1 MPAEERWQHEYPH
14 NRSVCVCLLLHLSCE
29 TCKHARGR
37 RALTKIN
44 QKCDGRKR
52 LAGSPVEIS
61 DRAVS
66 VLARS
71 QLFLHGKCRFYES
84 QSLLITNKDPHSY
97 TCACTQTHTQA
108 AKQGDPCPYLCKSI
122 AAPPPPPPSPCY
134 LRLLAC
140 LPPSRCPSLVWR
152 A

>member
-1 MPAEERWQHEYPH
+1 MCE
-14 NRSVCVCLLLHLSCE
+14 CVCLLLHLSCE

-66 VLARS
+66 VLA
-71 QLFLHGKCRFYES
+71 C
-84 QSLLITNKDPHSY
+84 
-97 TCACTQTHTQA
+97 
-108 AKQGDPCPYLCKSI
+108 
-122 AAPPPPPPSPCY
+122 
-134 LRLLAC
+134 C
-140 LPPSRCPSLVWR
+140 LPLSFSCTESVDFMK
-152 A
+152 AKAS

>member
-1 MPAEERWQHEYPH
+1 MLLFLIRDRDKVPAEERWQHEYPH
-14 NRSVCVCLLLHLSCE
+14 NRSVCVCVLLHLSCE

-66 VLARS
+66 VLAR
-71 QLFLHGKCRFYES
+71 
-84 QSLLITNKDPHSY
+84 
-97 TCACTQTHTQA
+97 
-108 AKQGDPCPYLCKSI
+108 
-122 AAPPPPPPSPCY
+122 
-134 LRLLAC
+134 C
-140 LPPSRCPSLVWR
+140 LPLSFSCTESVDFMK
-152 A
+152 AKAS